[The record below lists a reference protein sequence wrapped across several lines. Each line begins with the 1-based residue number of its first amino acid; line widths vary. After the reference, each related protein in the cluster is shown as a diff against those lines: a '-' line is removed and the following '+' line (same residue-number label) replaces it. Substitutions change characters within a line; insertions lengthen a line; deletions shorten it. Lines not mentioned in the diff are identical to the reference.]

1 MTALSSLGGLEMLLL
16 CVGGSVLYALLIIVV
31 VVRLIPLTRREVTG
45 TTAAAY
51 MTVLGSLFAILTAF
65 LINTEYSTYRQANN
79 EVGAEVSA
87 ASDLAYASA
96 SLPPVDTSLI
106 QEDLLAYLTAMQVR
120 EWPHL
125 AVDPG
130 GPSPAAPAAASLS
143 QTVFSYGPRAY
154 APGPSVGAMQ
164 GALASLTEAR
174 RQRIV
179 LATQVLPLP
188 LFILS
193 VVTGAA
199 LILGALLVALRNGPR
214 YALVAGGIVLIVG
227 FDLAAILAISAPF
240 AGPFAVSTDPIAQ
253 LAREV
258 QSGLYLPWVHRL

>member
-1 MTALSSLGGLEMLLL
+1 MLLL
-16 CVGGSVLYALLIIVV
+16 CVGGSIVYALLIVLVITRIVP
-31 VVRLIPLTRREVTG
+31 IDRRERAG

-79 EVGAEVSA
+79 EVGVEVSA

-106 QEDLLAYLTAMQVR
+106 QSDLLVYLMSVQNR

-125 AVDPG
+125 GADPG
-130 GPSPAAPAAASLS
+130 GPSPSASAAAKLS
-143 QTVFSYGPRAY
+143 QTVFTYGPRSY
-154 APGPSVGAMQ
+154 APGPSVDAMQ
-164 GALASLTEAR
+164 GALASMTEAR

-199 LILGALLVALRNGPR
+199 LIFGALLVALRSGPR
-214 YALVAGGIVLIVG
+214 YALIAGGIVLIVG

-240 AGPFAVSTDPIAQ
+240 AGPFTVSTLPIGQ
-253 LAREV
+253 LADEV
-258 QSGLYLPWVHRL
+258 HAGLYLPWVRMP

>member
-1 MTALSSLGGLEMLLL
+1 MTWLSSQSGAVILLL
-16 CVGGSVLYALLIIVV
+16 CVGGAILFALIVV
-31 VVRLIPLTRREVTG
+31 LAIHRLFPQERREQAG
-45 TTAAAY
+45 LTAAAY

-79 EVGAEVSA
+79 EVGTEVSA

-96 SLPPVDTSLI
+96 SLPPVDTSLV
-106 QEDLLAYLTAMQVR
+106 QGALLAYLQSARTR

-125 AVDPG
+125 ERDPA
-130 GPSPAAPAAASLS
+130 GPSPASADASALS
-143 QTVFSYGPRAY
+143 QTVFSYAPRTY
-154 APGPSVGAMQ
+154 ATGATIDAMQ
-164 GALASLTEAR
+164 GALTTMTDAR

-179 LATQVLPLP
+179 LATQTLPLP

-199 LILGALLVALRNGPR
+199 LILGALLVALRSGPR
-214 YALVAGGIVLIVG
+214 YALVAAGIVLIVG

-240 AGPFAVSTDPIAQ
+240 SGPFTVSTAPIAQ
-253 LAREV
+253 LADEI
-258 QSGLYLPWVHRL
+258 QHGLYLPWVRT